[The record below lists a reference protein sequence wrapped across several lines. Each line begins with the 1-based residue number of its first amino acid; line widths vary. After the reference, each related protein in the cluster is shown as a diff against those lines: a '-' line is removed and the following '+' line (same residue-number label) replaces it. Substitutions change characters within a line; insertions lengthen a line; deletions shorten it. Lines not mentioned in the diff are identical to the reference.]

1 MICSEFSSF
10 CFFLF
15 FFFFHFRNYSVT
27 AIPATQKYVQY
38 VRLLRKMPFLRYSKG
53 FLASKTSSNNNNTKN
68 AFQPSKTTH
77 PVSQVFRRQIMQN
90 VGQMEIAPIH
100 LNLQHT
106 LPKSSST
113 HRSDS

>member
-1 MICSEFSSF
+1 MGLISRVSSRTY
-10 CFFLF
+10 
-15 FFFFHFRNYSVT
+15 RNYSVT

-53 FLASKTSSNNNNTKN
+53 FLASKTSSNNNSSTKN

-77 PVSQVFRRQIMQN
+77 PVSKIFRRQIMQN

-106 LPKSSST
+106 LPNKNSST
-113 HRSDS
+113 KNSTS